1 MQIKTSETEIKH
13 LLIAWLALS
22 FAFSVLIKRWMPLG
36 SSQTWL
42 AIFALSAVT
51 VGSAFVL
58 HELSHKFVA
67 QRYGCWSEFRMEP
80 SMLLLAVV
88 LPFFMPFIFAAP
100 GAVMISSQ
108 HLTREENGK
117 IAIAGPLMNIALA
130 FLFFPLFFFAPP
142 GIFKEIGWFGVMINA
157 WLALFNMIPAGVLDG
172 RKVWAWDKKVY
183 GLVLGLAVSVLVLSE
198 ILT

>member
-1 MQIKTSETEIKH
+1 MPIKTSETEIKH

-22 FAFSVLIKRWMPLG
+22 FAFSVLIKRWLPLG
-36 SSQTWL
+36 SSQSWL

-80 SMLLLAVV
+80 TMLLLAVV

-100 GAVMISSQ
+100 GAVMISSPY
-108 HLTREENGK
+108 LTREENGK
-117 IAIAGPLMNIALA
+117 IAIAGPLMNIALV
-130 FLFFPLFFFAPP
+130 FLFFPLFFNKLEPYVA
-142 GIFKEIGWFGVMINA
+142 M
-157 WLALFNMIPAGVLDG
+157 LC
-172 RKVWAWDKKVY
+172 Y
-183 GLVLGLAVSVLVLSE
+183 VS
-198 ILT
+198 